1 MGLFAYLREKLGGK
15 NKAVKQKYVVGLEKS
30 RHQFTS
36 RLQGLAH
43 RYQKAND
50 MYFQELEDIL
60 IEADIGV
67 KLVDD
72 IIRATKEAGTE
83 AGTADPATLNEL
95 LIDKMFIGYAQ
106 SGADVKTEISFPE
119 GRPAVILIV
128 GVNGVGKTTTIAK
141 LTHRYQKQ
149 GKRVLLVAA
158 DTFRAG
164 AQEQLA
170 VWAERLKAAIVAGKP
185 LEDPAAVTYRGMEQA
200 AQGGYDL
207 VIVDTAGR
215 LQTKANLMAELA
227 KVRKTIARFYVEAPD
242 EVFLIIDATTGQ
254 NGVFQAS
261 AFAQATGLSGV
272 IVTKMDGT
280 SKGGIILAIRDQIG
294 IPVRFMGLGEKLDDL
309 EEFDLEQYLYGLC
322 LGDES

>member
-1 MGLFAYLREKLGGK
+1 MGLFSFLKEKILGK
-15 NKAVKQKYVVGLEKS
+15 NKTVKDKYVVGLKKS
-30 RHQFTS
+30 RHQFFS
-36 RLQGLAH
+36 KLQGLTQ
-43 RYQKAND
+43 RYQKATD
-50 MYFQELEDIL
+50 EYFQELEDIL

-72 IIRATKEAGTE
+72 IITATKQTSQDQSIS
-83 AGTADPATLNEL
+83 DPQTLNEL
-95 LIDKMFIGYAQ
+95 LIDKMFIGYAK
-106 SGADVKTEISFPE
+106 SGQDIVTELTFPSE
-119 GRPAVILIV
+119 RAAIVLVI

-141 LTHRYQKQ
+141 LAHRYQKQ
-149 GKRVLLVAA
+149 GKRILLVAG

-170 VWAERLKAAIVAGKP
+170 IWAERLGCDIVLGKA
-185 LEDPAAVTYRGMEQA
+185 LEDPAAVAYRGIDQA
-200 AQGGYDL
+200 KNGQYDL

-227 KVRKTIARFYVEAPD
+227 KVRKTINRFYEGAPD
-242 EVFLIIDATTGQ
+242 EVLLIIDATTGQ

-261 AFAQATGLSGV
+261 SFAEATGLTGV

-294 IPVRFMGLGEKLDDL
+294 VPVRFIGLGEKLDDL

-322 LGDES
+322 LGDET